1 MDFDPE
7 IEPGRLTMAP
17 SASLVASSKLLGNE
31 PPNEVAFKSARSVG
45 LAEFMFHID
54 QLADEVVLLLGN
66 LDASPSF
73 EASARLI
80 EKSGADDIS
89 HQSLDLLEYML
100 KSLPLLPVWEKE
112 YNRSWK
118 SKRISIYIHRALA
131 AQLARRAC
139 TIVTA
144 GSEKMVKLASREI

>member
-1 MDFDPE
+1 
-7 IEPGRLTMAP
+7 MAP